1 MTPWLYAIAR
11 HKLIDAW
18 RRRGRRIE
26 IDIDEIA
33 ETFAAA
39 PEPDRPSGREIGK
52 ALSMLAPGQRSVVA
66 AISVEGRS
74 IGETAARL
82 GMSGNGGQGGVASR
96 PGSDC
101 QALRTGAFGTAV
113 EMKTDDLIRAL
124 GADSR
129 RPAMTLAA
137 ALAAALAMAVLV
149 AAIVFAATI
158 GPRPDIAAAAATA
171 RFPFKF
177 VVTILLAATAFAT
190 LAALARPQLPAA
202 RSMLW
207 LAAAPLLLA
216 AAVAL
221 ELAAVPAADWGRRLV
236 GGNSLTCLTLIPLI
250 GIGPLALFVAAL
262 RHGAPAHPVAG
273 RRGRRARRRRRR
285 RHPLRRPLHR
295 QFAAVRC
302 DLVHA
307 RHRRPRRR
315 RRACRPCSSRAGS
328 AKHLRPGPRPA
339 RFGTPYIPSRNS
351 PELQVPTLP
360 RARHSHASR
369 CSPRCGPAHAAVVA
383 GMTML

>member
-1 MTPWLYAIAR
+1 
-11 HKLIDAW
+11 
-18 RRRGRRIE
+18 
-26 IDIDEIA
+26 
-33 ETFAAA
+33 
-39 PEPDRPSGREIGK
+39 
-52 ALSMLAPGQRSVVA
+52 
-66 AISVEGRS
+66 
-74 IGETAARL
+74 
-82 GMSGNGGQGGVASR
+82 
-96 PGSDC
+96 
-101 QALRTGAFGTAV
+101 
-113 EMKTDDLIRAL
+113 MKTDDLIRAL

-129 RPAMTLAA
+129 RPAMPLVA
-137 ALAAALAMAVLV
+137 ALAAALGMAVLV

-262 RHGAPAHPVAG
+262 RHGAPAHPSLAGAVAG
-273 RRGRRARRRRRR
+273 LAAGGVAATLYAAHCTDDSPLFVATWYTLAIAALAAAGALAGRVFARW
-285 RHPLRRPLHR
+285 
-295 QFAAVRC
+295 
-302 DLVHA
+302 
-307 RHRRPRRR
+307 
-315 RRACRPCSSRAGS
+315 
-328 AKHLRPGPRPA
+328 
-339 RFGTPYIPSRNS
+339 
-351 PELQVPTLP
+351 
-360 RARHSHASR
+360 
-369 CSPRCGPAHAAVVA
+369 
-383 GMTML
+383 